1 MIDLVA
7 GDVIAVDLG
16 MPLGSEAG
24 FVRPAVIISA
34 SASLRRNLATI
45 FVVPCT
51 TRNRG
56 LTSHISLVP
65 DLSNGLTE
73 PTWAQCEHLRSIG
86 RIRCLERLGNVGVV
100 ALEQIREVV
109 ALLIDAR

>member
-1 MIDLVA
+1 MIDLIA
-7 GDVIAVDLG
+7 GDVITVDLG

-24 FVRPAVIISA
+24 FVRPAIVVSA

-56 LTSHISLVP
+56 LASHIALMP
-65 DLSNGLTE
+65 DLGNGLAE
-73 PTWAQCEHLRSIG
+73 PTWAQCEHLRSVG
-86 RIRCLERLGNVGVV
+86 RIRCIERLGNAGIM
-100 ALEQIREVV
+100 ALEQIREVL
-109 ALLIDAR
+109 ALLIDTR